1 MKDMENA
8 RIAGFIIAFIV
19 LVVLLLAVIWPF
31 YRPIAA
37 SAIFSVLLIP
47 FFRLFKNTFKSRTV
61 SAALCIFVLVF
72 VILIPFSFIASQ
84 MFKELNDISAFM
96 RVAVKSGKITGSI
109 NAITGNNYI
118 APFKTF
124 IQQQINILE
133 IDVMENISQLA
144 ESSARYIAS
153 NSIMMIKNIA
163 WFITEIFI
171 VLISVFFMLRDS
183 DKLVNALKELS
194 PFNQKE
200 TSILFQKIKDTV
212 HATVFGGIVV
222 AAVQG
227 SLGGLGFFILG
238 LPSPALWGAVM
249 AFLAMIPFLGA
260 PVIWF
265 PVVVLLLIKGLF
277 LKGIFL
283 LLWGAFV
290 VGLAD
295 NILRPLIIGRNTQL
309 HPLLVFF
316 SVFGGL
322 LLMGPIGLFLGPVIL
337 SLTLTIIDF
346 VEKRFKA

>member
-1 MKDMENA
+1 MKDLENA
-8 RIAGFIIAFIV
+8 RIVGFIIAFVV
-19 LVVLLLAVIWPF
+19 LVALLLAVIWPF

-37 SAIFSVLLIP
+37 AAIFSILLMP
-47 FFRLFKNTFKSRTV
+47 FFRLFKNTFKSRNV

-72 VILIPFSFIASQ
+72 VILIPSSFIVSQ
-84 MFKELNDISAFM
+84 MFKELNDISTFM

-109 NAITGNNYI
+109 NAITGNTYI

-124 IQQQINILE
+124 IQQQINLLE
-133 IDVMENISQLA
+133 IDVMESISQLA
-144 ESSARYIAS
+144 ESSARYLAS
-153 NSIMMIKNIA
+153 NSIMLIKNIA

-183 DKLVNALKELS
+183 DKLLNALKELS

-222 AAVQG
+222 AAAQG
-227 SLGGLGFFILG
+227 SLGGLGFFFLG

-265 PVVVLLLIKGLF
+265 PVVVLLIIKGLF
-277 LKGIFL
+277 LKGVL
-283 LLWGAFV
+283 LFLWGAFV
-290 VGLAD
+290 VGLID
-295 NILRPLIIGRNTQL
+295 NILRPIIIGRNTQL

-322 LLMGPIGLFLGPVIL
+322 LLMGPIGIFLGPVIL
-337 SLTLTIIDF
+337 SLTLTIVDF
-346 VEKRFKA
+346 VEKRFNT